1 MPARGAKLDLCFIA
15 LRQINFTV
23 GRLFFLSVIIYCL
36 FLSEYDCKKN
46 KNTAGGNSR
55 SFLWKCTSETWQ
67 HFCSHHLGSPAAN
80 QRSCRSHCCTAF
92 VRIMLFLYVISL
104 RSVQLRP
111 VCGRN
116 AFCDSGVARAARYIL
131 QTQVLLCLTYTP
143 IDFPDAA
150 LKSTRLFPEMLNC
163 ITLSLRSR
171 ALIIFKA
178 VA

>member
-1 MPARGAKLDLCFIA
+1 MLLFIICFSQNTTIK
-15 LRQINFTV
+15 Q
-23 GRLFFLSVIIYCL
+23 
-36 FLSEYDCKKN
+36 

-80 QRSCRSHCCTAF
+80 QRSCSTAF
-92 VRIMLFLYVISL
+92 VHIMLFLYVISL

-111 VCGRN
+111 VCGCN

-163 ITLSLRSR
+163 ITSSLRSR

-178 VA
+178 VARDLVYIAA